1 MTIGELC
8 NREVIVVQQRENI
21 ADAVKLMRQHHV
33 GDLVVVEE
41 KGLGRIPIGIV
52 TDRDILIQVLG
63 EDFSPDELTVGDVM
77 THEPVTGFIDDSV
90 EDSLKLMRKNG
101 IRRLPV
107 VDESWYL
114 VGILTVDDIIDLLA
128 EEISDLAWLIRN
140 EVDREIS
147 RTV

>member
-8 NREVIVVQQRENI
+8 NREVIVVQQNENLT
-21 ADAVKLMRQHHV
+21 DAVKLMREYHV
-33 GDLVVVEE
+33 GDLVVVED
-41 KGLGRIPIGIV
+41 KGIGQVPVGIV

-63 EDFSPDELTVGDVM
+63 EDIDPNELTVGDVM
-77 THEPVTGFIDDSV
+77 THEPVTALLDDGV
-90 EDSLKLMRKNG
+90 QDSLKLMRKNG

-107 VDESWYL
+107 VDESRYL

-128 EEISDLAWLIRN
+128 EEIGDLAWLIRN

>member
-8 NREVIVVQQRENI
+8 NREVIVVQPDENLT
-21 ADAVKLMRQHHV
+21 DAVKLMRQHHV
-33 GDLVVVEE
+33 GDLVVVEDR
-41 KGLGRIPIGIV
+41 GIGQLPIGIV
-52 TDRDILIQVLG
+52 TDRDILIQVVG
-63 EDFSPDELTVGDVM
+63 EDINPAELTVGDVM
-77 THEPVTGFIDDSV
+77 THSPITGSIDDSV

-107 VDESWYL
+107 VDESRYL
-114 VGILTVDDIIDLLA
+114 IGILTVDDIIDLLA
-128 EEISDLAWLIRN
+128 EEIGDLAWLIRN

>member
-8 NREVIVVQQRENI
+8 NREVIVVQQNENLT
-21 ADAVKLMRQHHV
+21 DAVKLMREHHV
-33 GDLVVVEE
+33 GDLVVVED
-41 KGLGRIPIGIV
+41 KGIGQVPIGIV

-63 EDFSPDELTVGDVM
+63 EDIDPNELTVGDVM
-77 THEPVTGFIDDSV
+77 THEPVTAFLDDAV
-90 EDSLKLMRKNG
+90 QDSLKLMRKNG

-107 VDESWYL
+107 VDDSGYL

-128 EEISDLAWLIRN
+128 EEIGDLAWLIRN

>member
-8 NREVIVVQQRENI
+8 NREVIVVLQNENLT
-21 ADAVKLMRQHHV
+21 DAVKLMREHHV
-33 GDLVVVEE
+33 GDLVVVED
-41 KGLGRIPIGIV
+41 KGIGRLPVGIV

-63 EDFSPDELTVGDVM
+63 EDIDPGELTVGDVM
-77 THEPVTGFIDDSV
+77 THNPVTALLDDSV

-107 VDESWYL
+107 VDESRYL

-128 EEISDLAWLIRN
+128 EEIGDLAWLIRN